1 MIRLRA
7 ALRPEH
13 IVLDLHAA
21 TLADAIHSLAEPLR
35 ADPRVAAAWLELV
48 AMWDAKA
55 QTPGIHLKY
64 GVVLI
69 HARTKAVVDFVMAFG
84 RLQTP
89 VLKHGEPIRFILL
102 IGIPTAMDAEYARL
116 VGVLM
121 RVLRDERLCRGF
133 LEAKRPEEVLAILER
148 GEGAVAS

>member
-13 IVLDLHAA
+13 IVLDLNAA
-21 TLADAIHSLAEPLR
+21 TLADAIPRLAEPLR
-35 ADPRVAAAWLELV
+35 GDPRVAAWLELV
-48 AMWDAKA
+48 EAWDARA
-55 QTPGIHLKY
+55 RTPGVHLKY
-64 GVVLI
+64 GVVLV

-89 VLKHGEPIRFILL
+89 VVEHGEPIRFILL

-121 RVLRDERLCRGF
+121 RVLRDERLCGGF

-148 GEGAVAS
+148 GKEAPAP